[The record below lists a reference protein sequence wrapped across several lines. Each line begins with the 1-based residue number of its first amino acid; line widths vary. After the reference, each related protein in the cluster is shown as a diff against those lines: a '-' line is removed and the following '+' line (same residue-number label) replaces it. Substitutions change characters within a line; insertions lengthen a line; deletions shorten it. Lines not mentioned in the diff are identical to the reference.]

1 MGKELLDQY
10 VDLQDEIKD
19 LKRRINKIKA
29 QIERLESEG
38 TVLDSVRGSRKD
50 GTIGSIRIEG
60 FPLPHYDEKLSQL
73 YRYKA
78 QLEKAEQQAVK
89 LVNEIEIYINS
100 IEDCRMRRIVRY
112 RFIDKLS
119 WNQVADRMGGN
130 NTEDS
135 IRKAVTRFLDKNS
148 MLSDMSVS

>member
-29 QIERLESEG
+29 EIERLESEG
-38 TVLDSVRGSRKD
+38 TVLDSVKGSRKD

-60 FPLPHYDEKLSQL
+60 FPVLCYDEKLSQL

-78 QLEKAEQQAVK
+78 QLEKAEQQAIK

-100 IEDCRMRRIVRY
+100 IEDCRMRRIIRY

-119 WNQVADRMGGN
+119 WNQVADRLGGN
-130 NTEDS
+130 NTEGS
-135 IRKAVTRFLDKNS
+135 IKMAVSRFMEK
-148 MLSDMSVS
+148 V